1 MKIDFHTHFSEE
13 YFRKICTRAKKLD
26 LDALVMT
33 NLPANSDIICNGISV
48 FPSQEVEWIAASE
61 TKKYEDFLSR
71 EKGPEKIKLYRGKA
85 MVLLPSHQPFLKE
98 YDIRLYQLLEQVN
111 ELSGVT
117 IALQDDENLPIALAY
132 DKARGGYLYAFDG
145 IRIRPY
151 NSHDINSEL
160 SSCGGKNSRVAVTGS
175 NASTPG
181 EIGDRTGYTEFPI
194 NFESSDELI
203 KAIRNKIPS
212 KLYVF
217 QRRRF
222 PFSNP
227 RTIPLKDTVKPLK
240 IIIPQDIISGCLS
253 LT

>member
-13 YFRKICTRAKKLD
+13 YFKKICARAKKLS

-33 NLPANSDIICNGISV
+33 NLPANSDISCNGISIY
-48 FPSQEVEWIAASE
+48 PSHEVEWIAASE
-61 TKKYEDFLSR
+61 VKKYGDFLSR

-85 MVLLPSHQPFLKE
+85 LVLLPSQQPFLNE
-98 YDIRLYQLLEQVN
+98 YDTRLYQLLEQVN
-111 ELSGVT
+111 ELGGVT
-117 IALQDDENLPIALAY
+117 IALQDDENLPISLAY
-132 DKARGGYLYAFDG
+132 DKERGGYLYAFNG
-145 IRIRPY
+145 VRVRPY

-175 NASTPG
+175 DATAPE
-181 EIGDRTGYTEFPI
+181 EIRDRTGYTEFPI
-194 NFESSDELI
+194 NFKSSDELI

-217 QRRRF
+217 QKRF
-222 PFSNP
+222 PFSKP

-240 IIIPQDIISGCLS
+240 IMIPQDIISGCFRK
-253 LT
+253 